1 MFKIGDFSKICQVP
15 VSALRYY
22 ADLGLLEP
30 ALTRLQAFA
39 ITNSIN
45 CHA

>member
-1 MFKIGDFSKICQVP
+1 VFKIGDLSRLCMVP

-30 ALTRLQAFA
+30 AA
-39 ITNSIN
+39 IYPSLGYRY
-45 CHA
+45 